1 MDLGTFPPSTPP
13 FPTLLSRAQHTPPLP
28 SPPLSWFANFQ
39 KAKPGNPLYDKGRAT
54 VPDLVGAF
62 AADVASDSLPSV
74 SILVGPAA
82 LSEHAAYHPSAGED
96 LTARIIKALVSNP
109 AVYKKS
115 AMLFNYD
122 EGGQFFDHA
131 VPYTIPLSTD
141 GTDGESTVS
150 THEEDNSGLPI
161 GPGFRV
167 PFMAISPWSRG
178 GYVVSEL
185 FDHTSCIRFLEKRF
199 NISVP
204 TISPWRRA
212 MLGDLT
218 SAFNFSS
225 PDYTVDWVAGL
236 PDTSGYPAEAQ
247 KECDTLPPP
256 KAPAVQSFPVP
267 YKGVRPSRALPYTLT
282 TTATCGPSG
291 LLLTWNNSG
300 AAGMPLQ
307 VFDYAFSA
315 GTHMPGPRKYAIEA
329 GKVLSAKVPWPAPYS
344 VVAHSVNGYARVYQG
359 STCEVGGEEVDV
371 TYDAPNGRVVL
382 VFSGPAVYNVT
393 DLAYGTGS
401 TTVTA
406 PAGGIAWA
414 WDASHSG
421 NHYDF
426 GVESGTKG
434 WYRRAMGRMETGVES
449 TSDPA
454 MGTGAPALHPFTHPA
469 THPELPEVYRVIERA
484 QKLTP
489 AQLKSGQKNEFHK
502 DTTLSQRFDKEF

>member
-1 MDLGTFPPSTPP
+1 MF
-13 FPTLLSRAQHTPPLP
+13 
-28 SPPLSWFANFQ
+28 
-39 KAKPGNPLYDKGRAT
+39 DKGLAT
-54 VPDLVGAF
+54 VNDLVGAF

-74 SILVGPAA
+74 SFLVGPAS

-96 LTARIIKALVSNP
+96 LTARLIKALASNP

-115 AMLFNYD
+115 ALLFNYD

-131 VPYTIPLSTD
+131 VPYTIPLSSD
-141 GTDGESTVS
+141 GSDGESTVS
-150 THEEDNSGLPI
+150 THEEDNNGLPI

-185 FDHTSCIRFLEKRF
+185 FDHTSCIRFIERRF
-199 NISVP
+199 NVTVP

-218 SAFNFSS
+218 SAFNFSA
-225 PDYTVDWVAGL
+225 PDYSVDWVAAL
-236 PDTSGYPAEAQ
+236 PDTSAYPAEAQ

-267 YKGVRPSRALPYTLT
+267 ATGVRRSRALPYTLT
-282 TTATCGPSG
+282 TTATCGPGG
-291 LLLTWNNSG
+291 LSLSFNNSG

-307 VFDYAFSA
+307 VFDYA
-315 GTHMPGPRKYAIEA
+315 TTPMPSPRKYGIES
-329 GKVLSAKVPWPAPYS
+329 GKVLSAKVPWAAPYY

-359 STCEVGGEEVDV
+359 TTCEVGGEEVDV
-371 TYDAPNGRVVL
+371 TYDAPNGKVVL
-382 VFSGPAVYNVT
+382 VFTGPAVYNVT
-393 DLAYGTGS
+393 DVAYGTGS
-401 TTVTA
+401 TIVTA
-406 PAGGIAWA
+406 PAGGIAWS
-414 WDASHSG
+414 WDASASG

-426 GVESGTKG
+426 SVQSGTKG
-434 WYRRAMGRMETGVES
+434 WLRRAMGRMETGWES

-454 MGTGAPALHPFTHPA
+454 MGSGAPALHPFSHPPA
-469 THPELPEVYRVIERA
+469 HPDVPEEFRVIERA

-489 AQLKSGQKNEFHK
+489 AQLKTGQKGEYHK
-502 DTTLSQRFDKEF
+502 DTTLSQRFDNKEF